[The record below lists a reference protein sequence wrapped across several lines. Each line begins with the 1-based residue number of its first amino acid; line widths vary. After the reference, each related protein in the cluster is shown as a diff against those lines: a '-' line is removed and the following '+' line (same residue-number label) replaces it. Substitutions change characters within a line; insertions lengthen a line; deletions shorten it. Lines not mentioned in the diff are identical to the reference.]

1 MERYH
6 RDVLPYSDY
15 YSINSTALLI
25 DFILQ
30 ARWYN
35 WSWVAQDEITRD
47 VRRNKEVQIRHAPAG
62 VWLRFLSFD
71 DNITAQQEIFIR
83 LTDIVIATKNFEVQL
98 K

>member
-1 MERYH
+1 MTKYH
-6 RDVLPYSDY
+6 RDVLPTTEY
-15 YSINSTALLI
+15 YRIKSNAMII

-35 WSWVAQDEITRD
+35 WSWTAQTEITQD
-47 VRRNKEVQIRHAPAG
+47 VRRNKEVDLRHAPSG

-71 DNITAQQEIFIR
+71 DNTTVQQEIFVR
-83 LTDIVIATKNFEVQL
+83 LTDIVMMTKNFEVQL